1 MHPLTIRLRGAGT
14 LSIRPLAQVA
24 QRHRPIRARAPFGSE
39 TFLLHRLQISLKLI
53 QHPDSAAPH
62 PAPPSVPLRRSPG
75 GGSPRPWSNHRPRAN
90 PTEARSR
97 SQSTQ
102 PLGQGH
108 GLSALSTRLKRLTH
122 LPAIKEG
129 SSCIADAYLV
139 GWRSRVQAAGPGN
152 GAWEAG
158 GMLENLSLPVVLD
171 SRVGSVTLRR
181 ASAEDLDSLMMLL
194 SEDPV
199 SAARGDVASMPVR
212 PVSGPR

>member
-129 SSCIADAYLV
+129 SSCIADASLV
-139 GWRSRVQAAGPGN
+139 GWEVSR
-152 GAWEAG
+152 AG
-158 GMLENLSLPVVLD
+158 G
-171 SRVGSVTLRR
+171 G
-181 ASAEDLDSLMMLL
+181 
-194 SEDPV
+194 
-199 SAARGDVASMPVR
+199 AR
-212 PVSGPR
+212 